1 MAEEGIV
8 ELALKQTRGL
18 LQAED
23 ILVEALK
30 DMVKDEIKRHV
41 REKLEA
47 NPELKEELKAG
58 ISEFLEAKIKET
70 SALLKIAK
78 AGARLGLELVPPHL
92 REEMT
97 KDVID
102 IFQKEI
108 NILMEKTL

>member
-1 MAEEGIV
+1 MAQEGIL

-18 LQAED
+18 IQAED
-23 ILVEALK
+23 ILVEIIK
-30 DMVKDEIKRHV
+30 DMVKDEVKQRV

-47 NPELKEELKAG
+47 NPELKEELKTG

-70 SALLKIAK
+70 AALLKIAK

-97 KDVID
+97 KDLID

-108 NILMEKTL
+108 NALMEKTL